1 MTDDERALLD
11 TLEKLLRAQ
20 AEAITL
26 LGHALT
32 SMQHSHQAISDW
44 LQKLAASR

>member
-1 MTDDERALLD
+1 MTDDERALLA
-11 TLEKLLRAQ
+11 TLEQLLRAQ
-20 AEAITL
+20 GEAIKL

-32 SMQHSHQAISDW
+32 TLQHSHQAISDW